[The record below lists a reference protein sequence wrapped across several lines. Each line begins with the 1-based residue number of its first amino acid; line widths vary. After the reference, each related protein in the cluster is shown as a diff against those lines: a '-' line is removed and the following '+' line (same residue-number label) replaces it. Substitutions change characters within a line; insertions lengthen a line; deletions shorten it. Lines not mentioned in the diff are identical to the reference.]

1 MPVGRVHVQRGRDG
15 YESVVEALQSNT
27 VVQVRVDQQTYKQ
40 VLFVGISVLPAG

>member
-1 MPVGRVHVQRGRDG
+1 MGIFDIG
-15 YESVVEALQSNT
+15 YGNLVEALRSNK